1 MNPFKRKFLFFSLF
15 LLFLIAAPLI
25 ILYSL
30 GYRLDLK
37 NKKITQTGG
46 IFVKTIP
53 PSAQIFLNGKL
64 SKKTDF
70 LFGSAVIKNLLPR
83 TYKVRVEKDG
93 FFPWE
98 KELEVKEKE
107 VTKTKTIVLFPKN
120 INFQL
125 ISDQAEKILPNSK
138 GFLILE
144 KAEGDW
150 ALKFYDLE
158 RGVKSHLISG
168 REISASTSE
177 PSNFFWNKEKE
188 IFFDLETEKG
198 EKNFS
203 LNFENVPRLSERK
216 IPTSTDLVFSKKI
229 GDDLYELDRFGILRK
244 NNLSLNQNPFP
255 IKPGAN
261 YQIETAF
268 DFVFLL
274 EDGDL
279 FLLDTKTGLFDKIF
293 EGVKGM
299 KISPDKKKLVFFS
312 HFEIWVFYLQEIT
325 EPPVKKV
332 GDKVFLN
339 RFSKEIGD
347 LFWLSPDY
355 LVFNLG
361 DEIKAMEIDERDTI
375 NLVDLANF
383 KNPQIFFDLG
393 KKKLY
398 IFSEKNL
405 YQSEP
410 LF

>member
-15 LLFLIAAPLI
+15 LIFLITAPLI
-25 ILYSL
+25 TLYSL

-177 PSNFFWNKEKE
+177 PFNFFWNKEKE

-198 EKNFS
+198 KKNFS

-255 IKPGAN
+255 IKPGVN

-312 HFEIWVFYLQEIT
+312 PFEIWVFYLQEIT

-347 LFWLSPDY
+347 LFWLSSDY

-398 IFSEKNL
+398 ILSEKNL
-405 YQSEP
+405 YQSQP